1 MSEQEFEQYVR
12 DIGFYDVSMDEEVY
26 ISHGLDIVLEYL
38 QDKNIS
44 GVVKLRDIYKQ
55 IAMIQEV
62 LE

>member
-26 ISHGLDIVLEYL
+26 INHGVDIILEFL

-44 GVVKLRDIYKQ
+44 GVVKLRDIYRQVTK
-55 IAMIQEV
+55 IQEV
-62 LE
+62 LG